1 MTFRKITGAS
11 VVALCVALGGAAFA
25 QDTDMSAWDADED
38 MGVSEEEFIKEWDRS
53 PAYDTY
59 DMDTDEELT
68 AEEVGTELEEFGG
81 FEMFDEDGDGVITRE
96 EFGNR
101 VFTEYDVD
109 EDAYLDEQEF
119 SGFQQDQGGTWER
132 GAN

>member
-11 VVALCVALGGAAFA
+11 VVALTVALGGAAFA
-25 QDTDMSAWDADED
+25 QDTDMTAWDADED
-38 MGVSEEEFIKEWDRS
+38 MRVSEDEFMKEWDRS
-53 PAYDTY
+53 PVYDTY
-59 DMDTDEELT
+59 DMNTDEELT
-68 AEEVGTELEEFGG
+68 AEEVGEDLEPHGG
-81 FEMFDEDGDGVITRE
+81 FAMFDEDGDGVITRE

-101 VFTEYDVD
+101 VFMEYDVD
-109 EDAYLDEQEF
+109 EDAYLDEREF